1 MDREVRVSDVTLKRL
16 GDRAEDAL
24 SFKEKLELSK
34 LLDRIGAAVIEIEG
48 VSGTKMDALRIKS
61 IAAAVKS
68 SAVAAPVALD
78 KENVDAVWAA
88 LSGAKRP
95 RLQVVA
101 AVSPMQM
108 EYIYHKKPAAML
120 EAIKE
125 TVAYCT

>member
-48 VSGTKMDALRIKS
+48 VSGTRMDALRIKS

-68 SAVAAPVALD
+68 SASTSMLRAVAFLLFMHKSAT
-78 KENVDAVWAA
+78 
-88 LSGAKRP
+88 RP
-95 RLQVVA
+95 MASSVTRA
-101 AVSPMQM
+101 SPR
-108 EYIYHKKPAAML
+108 
-120 EAIKE
+120 
-125 TVAYCT
+125 